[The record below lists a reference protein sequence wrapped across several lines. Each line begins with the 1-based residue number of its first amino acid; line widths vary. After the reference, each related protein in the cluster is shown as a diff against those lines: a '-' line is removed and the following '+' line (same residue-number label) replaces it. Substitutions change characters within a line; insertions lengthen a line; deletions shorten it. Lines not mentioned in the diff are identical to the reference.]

1 MKLNPLH
8 LFKKKAPP
16 PPEKSANQKAKL
28 NPRVKAIRNAWAA
41 SETSRLVASWF
52 TNGTPIN
59 QQIATDLTALRTRSR
74 DLAKN
79 SDYIRRFFQIAKT
92 NIVGDTGFRFDS
104 QVLRAN
110 GKPDE
115 AARKAIENGW
125 RAFCRKGVPC
135 AQNRLSFWEM
145 QNLAVESLFRDGEVI
160 LLEYQGKEENPFG
173 IAYKF
178 VDPAVL
184 DVNHNG
190 THSLNDN
197 QARSGNPVKMGIETD
212 SRGRVLAYHF
222 QSTDTTHENFYRIGG
237 KGYLRINADRVIHRF
252 LAEYVDQ
259 IRGVPHL
266 AAAMLRLKMLDEYE
280 ANELIGARLGAS
292 SMGFIE
298 RGEDGGSLE
307 GVNAVYNEG
316 EEVLYPEEPQI
327 EVEPGSWHF
336 LENGA
341 KIHDWSGD
349 RVTTAYRDFV
359 KGVLRGIASSLGVSY
374 NTLANDLEGVNY
386 SSIRQA
392 VLEDRD
398 FWKAIQNWL
407 VENILSEV
415 FERWLASA
423 LLSNALVFPSGMALP
438 SKHIERYKP
447 HSFRGRRWQWV
458 DPLKD
463 MSAHEKA
470 YQLKVRSRSSIIRE
484 MGDDPQE
491 VFKEIAEENALLES
505 LGLDP
510 HLAVPPSSHPRS
522 PPENEAQNEAPDEDE
537 STPKNESRSNKDKS
551 AR

>member
-1 MKLNPLH
+1 MKLNPLN
-8 LFKKKAPP
+8 LFRSKPKT
-16 PPEKSANQKAKL
+16 PEKKVLKP

-41 SETSRLVASWF
+41 SESSRLVASWF

-59 QQIATDLTALRTRSR
+59 QQIAADLTALRTRSR

-92 NIVGDTGFRFDS
+92 NIVGDSGFRFDS
-104 QVLRAN
+104 QVIRSN
-110 GKPDE
+110 GKPDDP
-115 AARKAIENGW
+115 ARKAIENGW
-125 RAFCRKGVPC
+125 REFCRKGIPC
-135 AQNRLSFWEM
+135 AQNRLSLWEM
-145 QNLAVESLFRDGEVI
+145 QNLAIECLFRDGEII
-160 LLEYQGKEENPFG
+160 LLEYRGRDENKFG
-173 IAYKF
+173 ISYKF

-190 THSLNDN
+190 DHG
-197 QARSGNPVKMGIETD
+197 GNPVKMGIETD
-212 SRGRVLAYHF
+212 SRGRVIAHHF
-222 QSTDTTHENFYRIGG
+222 QSTDTTHDSYYRIGG
-237 KGYLRINADRVIHRF
+237 KGYIRVESDKVIHRF
-252 LAEYVDQ
+252 LSEYVDQ

-307 GVNAVYNEG
+307 GVNAVYDEDD
-316 EEVLYPEEPQI
+316 EEYYPEEPQI
-327 EVEPGSWHF
+327 EVEAGSWHYI
-336 LENGA
+336 ENGA
-341 KIHDWSGD
+341 KIHEWSGD

-407 VENILSEV
+407 IENILSEI
-415 FERWLASA
+415 FERWLESA
-423 LLSNALVFPSGMALP
+423 LLSSALVLPSGVPLP
-438 SKHIERYKP
+438 AKHIDRYKP

-470 YQLKVRSRSSIIRE
+470 YLLKVRSRSSIIRE
-484 MGDDPQE
+484 MGDDPHE
-491 VFKEIAEENALLES
+491 VFKEIAEENELLES

-510 HLAVPPSSHPRS
+510 ETPSNSPEPLEEPPTE
-522 PPENEAQNEAPDEDE
+522 ENPTDDPLENKEPQ
-537 STPKNESRSNKDKS
+537 SNGDQDAK
-551 AR
+551 A